1 MLRGSTLNG
10 GDPSHIR
17 GGQPGEIERK
27 RERERK
33 RNRYFQF
40 LMGDGARACDQTGD
54 LDRFV
59 IAIRELGA

>member
-1 MLRGSTLNG
+1 MVGTPLTLG
-10 GDPSHIR
+10 
-17 GGQPGEIERK
+17 GGQPGEKERK

-40 LMGDGARACDQTGD
+40 LMRDGARACDQTGD

-59 IAIRELGA
+59 FAIRELGA